1 MNNWPLTFTDLDKL
15 VSPASPDVTYEEEVA
30 TTSTSEDNKQ
40 ELTLRELR
48 SEIRQ
53 RRMMAGAKHKK
64 TTEGQEECS
73 AECRRRRSEYQEHRR
88 SESQDTTNTEDSE
101 AEDYLKPDELVNC
114 ICGYY
119 EENGL
124 MIQVCINLQCH
135 I

>member
-15 VSPASPDVTYEEEVA
+15 ASPASPDVTYEEEVA

-64 TTEGQEECS
+64 TTEGQEESS

-124 MIQVCINLQCH
+124 MIQVCCH
-135 I
+135 S

>member
-1 MNNWPLTFTDLDKL
+1 M
-15 VSPASPDVTYEEEVA
+15 A

-40 ELTLRELR
+40 EVTLRELR

-53 RRMMAGAKHKK
+53 RRMMAGAKHRKLRENREK
-64 TTEGQEECS
+64 QQNQEKQENREKQESQDEAS

-88 SESQDTTNTEDSE
+88 SESQDTTVTEDSE

-124 MIQVCINLQCH
+124 MIQVGSDSSFDICGLF
-135 I
+135 